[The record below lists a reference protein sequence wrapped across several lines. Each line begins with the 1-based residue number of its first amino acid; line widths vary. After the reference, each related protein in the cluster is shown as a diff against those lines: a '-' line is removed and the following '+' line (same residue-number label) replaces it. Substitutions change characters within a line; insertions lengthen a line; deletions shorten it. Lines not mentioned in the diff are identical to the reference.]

1 MNPYA
6 HARNPHEEAAPDY
19 SRRIFE
25 IMQRPIVADDVYEF
39 GCWLSLAAK
48 DGIREQLA
56 EIMRCY
62 KSGLL
67 TPTHVGMAFAA
78 AFEES
83 RRVRAEQTAIEEAE

>member
-6 HARNPHEEAAPDY
+6 HARNPHEEYAPDY

-25 IMQRPIVADDVYEF
+25 IMQKPIVADDVYEF

-56 EIMRCY
+56 EIMRLY
-62 KSGLL
+62 HSGNLGY
-67 TPTHVGMAFAA
+67 TSVGMALIA